1 MTITFTVLGEPVG
14 KARQRV
20 TRFGTYTPEKTVL
33 YENLIK
39 TEYRR
44 QCNDHRFDDK
54 QPLCM
59 EVKAE
64 YMIPASASK
73 AKRAA
78 MARGE
83 IRPMKKPDWD
93 NVGKVVSDARAKTVT
108 VLVERRAKHELYG
121 KIVAKSRKYH
131 AHDENNEFK
140 IGDVVE
146 ICESRP
152 LSKTK
157 SWEVLVEGA
166 KA

>member
-1 MTITFTVLGEPVG
+1 VTITFTVLGEPVG

-93 NVGKVVSDARAKTVT
+93 NVGKVVSDALNKLAYRDDTQIVDCTVRKFYSERPKIT
-108 VLVERRAKHELYG
+108 V
-121 KIVAKSRKYH
+121 
-131 AHDENNEFK
+131 K
-140 IGDVVE
+140 IGPAE
-146 ICESRP
+146 
-152 LSKTK
+152 L
-157 SWEVLVEGA
+157 
-166 KA
+166 